1 MWFTAARLLLWP
13 ERHAPKGPQSSAQS
27 FNPGTDHPERRA
39 PKGRQIESTN
49 NAEVGHM
56 AAPRICASHLRNDGC
71 EIHQFIWYSVAL
83 SGRVALGGRSPG
95 LKPWAEFRS
104 PFGAQNKGFS
114 PRIVALALSEHNHPK
129 LGLGSIEG
137 LPRRGH
143 RIQPRVLTLGTL
155 KINDSP

>member
-1 MWFTAARLLLWP
+1 VVYRRPVIAMPRKAS
-13 ERHAPKGPQSSAQS
+13 PKGAKSSAQS

-83 SGRVALGGRSPG
+83 SGRNTILRVFPG
-95 LKPWAEFRS
+95 LKPWAS
-104 PFGAQNKGFS
+104 QG
-114 PRIVALALSEHNHPK
+114 
-129 LGLGSIEG
+129 
-137 LPRRGH
+137 
-143 RIQPRVLTLGTL
+143 
-155 KINDSP
+155 